1 MEASR
6 GCEAPLV
13 EKKNC
18 SREVEHAK
26 GKVREIC
33 VCGDR
38 LCVRLRGKK
47 TWTKWGLNPRPHATG
62 LTMRHHEL
70 AKQARYHCAIRPLV
84 VILEVKNSY
93 GPCARPWRGDQGEDR
108 VIIGDSE
115 LTYDKSEYAG
125 ICLSRPY
132 FFLLVWD

>member
-84 VILEVKNSY
+84 VILEVKNTYGRPQVRLSATCGGNSY
-93 GPCARPWRGDQGEDR
+93 TVKRQRR
-108 VIIGDSE
+108 R
-115 LTYDKSEYAG
+115 K
-125 ICLSRPY
+125 
-132 FFLLVWD
+132 FL